1 MYFKTVPKMR
11 YPWKDNNKKKHISI
25 VPDIFRRIQL
35 DKFFNNRLLLV
46 DYFVDDVER
55 PEDVAHKIYGS
66 SEYHWIV
73 LLSNNIVDV
82 EKEWPKKSRDL
93 PKYVKD
99 KYGENNSTDVHH
111 YVDSNDTSLI
121 VDWDAAKLANGEIKE
136 VTNFDYEA
144 ELNDN
149 KRQILLLDPRYTKD
163 IIKQFKELMG

>member
-1 MYFKTVPKMR
+1 MYFKTVPKIR
-11 YPWKDNNKKKHISI
+11 YSWKDYNNKQHIAI

-55 PEDVAHKIYGS
+55 PEDVAHKIYGNS
-66 SEYHWIV
+66 DYHWIV

-93 PKYVKD
+93 PKYVED
-99 KYGENNSTDVHH
+99 KYGAGNSTDVHH
-111 YVDSNDTSLI
+111 YVDSNDTDLI

-144 ELNDN
+144 ELNDA
-149 KRQILLLDPRYTKD
+149 KRQIFLLDPRYTKD
-163 IIKQFKELMG
+163 IIMQYKDLMG